1 MSLSSL
7 MVLGISLII
16 KFLFFMEKLMNSR
29 LFQLLT
35 KTSKEKDVLT
45 ELTKAYDEFAL
56 KLLDKLQIETNITK
70 LYYHLGFVRLE
81 LDGIRETLSD
91 GQEKK
96 CLKIYNQ
103 GNHSY

>member
-1 MSLSSL
+1 
-7 MVLGISLII
+7 
-16 KFLFFMEKLMNSR
+16 MNSR
-29 LFQLLT
+29 LFSLL
-35 KTSKEKDVLT
+35 SEKERDNNSLK
-45 ELTKAYDEFAL
+45 ELKNAYEEFSL

-81 LDGIRETLSD
+81 LVGIRDVLSD

-103 GNHSY
+103 GNLSYRYRTKNFTMAITE

>member
-1 MSLSSL
+1 MKQLMS
-7 MVLGISLII
+7 
-16 KFLFFMEKLMNSR
+16 SR
-29 LFQLLT
+29 LFLLLT

-56 KLLDKLQIETNITK
+56 KLLDKLQIESNITK

-81 LDGIRETLSD
+81 LVGIRYGLSD
-91 GQEKK
+91 KEEKK

-103 GNHSY
+103 GNLSYSIVR

>member
-1 MSLSSL
+1 M
-7 MVLGISLII
+7 
-16 KFLFFMEKLMNSR
+16 KQLMNLR
-29 LFQLLT
+29 LFSLLSE
-35 KTSKEKDVLT
+35 KNRDSNFFKELK
-45 ELTKAYDEFAL
+45 EAYEEFAV

-103 GNHSY
+103 GNLSY